1 MRYSINSLLCFLTV
15 AVFMFGS
22 FGCKKGFEAR
32 YGPFYIMSD
41 TTVYFEGDMGSRIDK
56 QFERM
61 LCDYPSIQ
69 SITFSD
75 YCPGSRND
83 EKLYIAA
90 RNLRSHEISTILTN
104 QSIIE
109 SGAVD
114 LFIAGYNRQTAPG
127 AKIGVHCWSMGSQ
140 DADDFPIGHEEHEMY
155 LDFYGEM
162 FEDADLGEE
171 FYWFTT
177 KSASSNNIHYMT
189 DEEINYF
196 QLETE

>member
-1 MRYSINSLLCFLTV
+1 MQNTLFPLIGFLLLATTLQSQIINV
-15 AVFMFGS
+15 
-22 FGCKKGFEAR
+22 
-32 YGPFYIMSD
+32 PD
-41 TTVYFEGDMGSRIDK
+41 
-56 QFERM
+56 
-61 LCDYPSIQ
+61 DYPSIQ

-114 LFIAGYNRQTAPG
+114 LFIAGYNRQTTPG
-127 AKIGVHCWSMGSQ
+127 AKIGVHSWSMGSQ
-140 DADDFPIGHEEHEMY
+140 DANDFPTGHEEHEMY

-177 KSASSNNIHYMT
+177 ESASSNNIHYMT
-189 DEEINYF
+189 DEEIDYF